1 MPEGLELPESHE
13 HTDYRYTVP
22 VSVTISILAVLVAGA
37 TLLGHR
43 AHTEELLLQSHA
55 TDQWAYYQAK
65 NTRSHEVESIAD
77 LLTAIVDAQTNLP
90 AASRQ
95 KAEAI
100 REKYMKEAERYGS
113 DKEDI
118 SEKAREFE
126 KERDLLSRR
135 ADRFDGG
142 EALLEVGLVI
152 CSITLLTK
160 RRLFWLAGTLIGAA
174 GVILAAT
181 GLFLRYV

>member
-1 MPEGLELPESHE
+1 MSEGIELPEGHHAE
-13 HTDYRYTVP
+13 HGDNPYTLP

-43 AHTEELLLQSHA
+43 AHTEELLLQSRA

-65 NTRSHEVESIAD
+65 NIRLHEVQAVAD
-77 LLTAIVDAQTNLP
+77 MLGTLAPEDK
-90 AASRQ
+90 Q
-95 KAEAI
+95 KTEAL
-100 REKYMKEAERYGS
+100 REKYTKEAERYSGEKDDIS
-113 DKEDI
+113 DKAKEL
-118 SEKAREFE
+118 ET
-126 KERDLLSRR
+126 ERDLVSRR

-160 RRLFWLAGTLIGAA
+160 RRIFWFAGMLVGAA
-174 GVILAAT
+174 GVVMALT
-181 GLFLRYV
+181 GLFLH

>member
-1 MPEGLELPESHE
+1 MHEGVELPEGHLE
-13 HTDYRYTVP
+13 HGDNPFTLP

-43 AHTEELLLQSHA
+43 AHTEELLLQSQA

-65 NTRSHEVESIAD
+65 NIRLHEVQAVAD
-77 LLTAIVDAQTNLP
+77 MLGALAPQDKEKTATL
-90 AASRQ
+90 
-95 KAEAI
+95 
-100 REKYMKEAERYGS
+100 REKYAKEGERYSGEKDDIS
-113 DKEDI
+113 DKAKEL
-118 SEKAREFE
+118 E
-126 KERDLLSRR
+126 KERDRVSRR

-160 RRLFWLAGTLIGAA
+160 RRVFWFFGMLIGAA
-174 GVILAAT
+174 GVVMALT
-181 GLFLRYV
+181 GLSLH